1 MRRAISPA
9 TCTQVTSAPSR
20 VRSQRALRSLESD
33 ALSSAAL
40 RKAPGKYQRSFTV
53 PSTGERLE
61 CTLNTFMN
69 TDSLI
74 ASRSSQGS
82 RTRLTSTMRP
92 SAGETTARGSSGTS
106 RGGARK
112 NCSTKSASNQNGSD
126 QPQPMKKPTAR
137 ASATASAT
145 NGQPSRAITGCGYGG
160 FMPLVLGGVDEPVLA
175 DPRHHLA
182 QPGADLLDRQL
193 GGHAPLAGEL
203 RRAGAVLQDELA
215 RVLAG
220 LNAPQRFLHALAHAL
235 VDDLRPGDVLA
246 VFGVVRDRIV
256 HGADAALVHEV
267 DDQLQLVQALEVR
280 HLRRVARLHQRV
292 EAGLHELDAAAAEHR
307 LLAEEVGLG
316 LLLEGGLDYARLAAA
331 DGRRVGKREVA
342 RLLRA
347 VAVHGDQHRHA
358 AAAGVGGAHGVPGRL
373 RRHHPDVEV
382 LPRLDQAVMDVEA
395 GGEGQRGALLGVG
408 LDVVAIDLRVVL
420 VGQEDHDDVGAL
432 NRLVDLG
439 DLDPALLG
447 LVPRSA
453 VLARPDGYLE
463 AGILQVLGM
472 RVPLGAVTH
481 DGDLL
486 ALDERKVGVLVV
498 IDLHAALPGRC

>member
-20 VRSQRALRSLESD
+20 VRSQRALRSFESD

-61 CTLNTFMN
+61 WTLNTFMN

-106 RGGARK
+106 RAGSRK
-112 NCSTKSASNQNGSD
+112 NCSTKRAASQSPAD
-126 QPQPMKKPTAR
+126 HHQPRREPLAPATTTAI
-137 ASATASAT
+137 AT
-145 NGQPSRAITGCGYGG
+145 NGLPSRAMTGCGYGA
-160 FMPLVLGGVDEPVLA
+160 FMPGCLLRSVLRRVDEPVLA

-182 QPGADLLDRQL
+182 QAGAHLLDRQL
-193 GGHAPLAGEL
+193 GSHAPLALQL
-203 RRAGAVLQDELA
+203 RRASAVLQDELP

-220 LNAPQRFLHALAHAL
+220 LNPPQRFLHALAHAL
-235 VDDLRPGDVLA
+235 VDDLRPGHVLA
-246 VFGVVRDRIV
+246 IFGVVRDRVV
-256 HGADAALVHEV
+256 HGADAALVHEI
-267 DDQLQLVQALEVR
+267 DDQLQLVQALEIR
-280 HLRRVARLHQRV
+280 HLRRVPRPHQRV
-292 EAGLHELDAAAAEHR
+292 EAGLHQLDAAAAEHR

-358 AAAGVGGAHGVPGRL
+358 AAAGVGRAHGVPGRL
-373 RRHHPDVEV
+373 WRHHPDVEV
-382 LPRLDQAVMDVEA
+382 LARLDEAVMDVEA
-395 GGEGQRGALLGVG
+395 VGEGERSALLDVG

-420 VGQEDHDDVGAL
+420 VGQQDHDDVGAL
-432 NRLVDLG
+432 DRLIDLG
-439 DLDPALLG
+439 DLDTAFLR
-447 LVPRSA
+447 LVP
-453 VLARPDGYLE
+453 
-463 AGILQVLGM
+463 
-472 RVPLGAVTH
+472 
-481 DGDLL
+481 
-486 ALDERKVGVLVV
+486 
-498 IDLHAALPGRC
+498 